1 MNETGIIDIVS
12 VKLCMSL
19 LIFYLLAFIKYLNK
33 LSLYCIVGKPMLL
46 NQRGRQAYATESDKQ
61 VNLHC

>member
-1 MNETGIIDIVS
+1 MNETGIIDTVS

-46 NQRGRQAYATESDKQ
+46 NQRGTETSI
-61 VNLHC
+61 CY